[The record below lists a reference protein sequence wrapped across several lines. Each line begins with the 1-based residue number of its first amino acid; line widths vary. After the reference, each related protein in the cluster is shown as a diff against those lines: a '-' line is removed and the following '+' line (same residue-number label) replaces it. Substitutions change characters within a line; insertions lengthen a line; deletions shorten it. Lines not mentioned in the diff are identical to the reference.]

1 MDNAI
6 IWFKLFNFLCLGR
19 FAKNRRL
26 TDDEKDG
33 ADIDDDVDIS
43 ENVERDVKNVETK
56 KSKMSKEDR
65 MKMRSKCSSDDL
77 RNVECVL
84 ETKDL
89 WEKFH
94 DLETEMIIT
103 KTGR

>member
-26 TDDEKDG
+26 TDDEQDG

-65 MKMRSKCSSDDL
+65 MKMRSKCNSDDL

>member
-1 MDNAI
+1 LQKQSAYDDGDVEDND
-6 IWFKLFNFLCLGR
+6 LDL
-19 FAKNRRL
+19 
-26 TDDEKDG
+26 DDETSPDPPRAQQPTS
-33 ADIDDDVDIS
+33 ADS
-43 ENVERDVKNVETK
+43 TTPTAKRK
-56 KSKMSKEDR
+56 KEEKP
-65 MKMRSKCSSDDL
+65 KMRSKCNSDDL
-77 RNVECVL
+77 KHVECVL